1 MELQSPIPL
10 PPVADAAEDAAL
22 TEIEVAIE
30 LVDSGVASRVR
41 VAGIAPAVAERVAG
55 IGASWA
61 SAAGL
66 LFRIERSS
74 TSATFTVGPRG

>member
-1 MELQSPIPL
+1 MELQSPIPF
-10 PPVADAAEDAAL
+10 PPAVDAAEDAAI

-41 VAGIAPAVAERVAG
+41 VAGITPAIADRVAA
-55 IGASWA
+55 IGASRA
-61 SAAGL
+61 GAAGL

-74 TSATFTVGPRG
+74 SSATITVGPRG